1 MRLSDNDVMVAA
13 TLAAYGRAGLQ
24 VREFNGV
31 NAIDCRT
38 AGQLYVA
45 EMGSWRVQ
53 KISLH

>member
-1 MRLSDNDVMVAA
+1 MAGKF
-13 TLAAYGRAGLQ
+13 GRAGRM

-38 AGQLYVA
+38 ANELYVA
-45 EMGSWRVQ
+45 EMGAWRVQ